1 LRVRLQ
7 AAGGRPGSGGRWH
20 AAGGRTQK
28 AEGRRRQRAAGTQ
41 QRTGGHFA
49 RGSGPPA
56 SRQLEPPAGALQP
69 ASCSLPFALCL
80 LPSAACRP
88 HFRLLPPAACR
99 LLFCL
104 LPSAFCFLPP
114 AACRPHF
121 RLLPPA
127 ACRLLA
133 APCFLLAGFWILTA
147 EIIDRIA
154 ISVGNLVITESQVE
168 EEIRLTAFLN
178 QDKLN
183 LDNAER
189 KKAAGRLIEQTL
201 VRREMEFSHYP
212 LPQLSDAAK
221 SLDTLKTRYKT
232 QADYQQ
238 ALDSYGITED
248 GLKRRLWWQETF
260 LRFIDYRFRPGIQIP
275 DADVQANYQQQ
286 LNKWKQEGLQP
297 VPNLEDVRAS
307 IEQTLTEQRIDQ
319 AMDRWLAETRT
330 QVAIRFH
337 DKALE

>member
-1 LRVRLQ
+1 V
-7 AAGGRPGSGGRWH
+7 
-20 AAGGRTQK
+20 
-28 AEGRRRQRAAGTQ
+28 EGRRRRAARTQ

-56 SRQLEPPAGALQP
+56 SRQLEHPGGALQP
-69 ASCSLPFALCL
+69 ASCNLPFDLCLLPSAACRPHFRL

-99 LLFCL
+99 
-104 LPSAFCFLPP
+104 
-114 AACRPHF
+114 PHF
-121 RLLPPA
+121 RLPPPA

-133 APCFLLAGFWILTA
+133 AACLLLASFWILTA

-212 LPQLSDAAK
+212 LPPLSDAAK
-221 SLDTLKTRYKT
+221 SLETLKTRYKT
-232 QADYQQ
+232 QADYPQ

-275 DADVQANYQQQ
+275 DADVKAYYQQQ
-286 LNKWKQEGLQP
+286 LDKWKQEGLQP
-297 VPNLEDVRAS
+297 IPNLEDVRAS

-319 AMDRWLAETRT
+319 AMDRWLTETRT
-330 QVAIRFH
+330 QVVIRFH
-337 DKALE
+337 DEALE